1 MFECPS
7 MSCALGGAAAH
18 LIEGGALGLRRC
30 RAQAGASGRPAVAPL
45 GDVDVAAP
53 DEPHDIP

>member
-53 DEPHDIP
+53 D